1 MLLIHT
7 NKEQKGA
14 RIMENNIME
23 NKNLSLKDL
32 KVLSRINAITAR
44 GKYNKAPGVL
54 RKLNRYTIKNGLQT
68 NFEDVK

>member
-1 MLLIHT
+1 
-7 NKEQKGA
+7 
-14 RIMENNIME
+14 ME

-54 RKLNRYTIKNGLQT
+54 RKLNRYIVKNGLQI
-68 NFEDVK
+68 NFEDME